1 MLSERDNSLADES
14 SASFLLGLIVH
25 GHVGCDLEHVCC
37 AEMGTGL
44 GFDNGGLGLGLV
56 EDCMERAARIAA
68 ERCCWV
74 EDMFGA
80 FG

>member
-1 MLSERDNSLADES
+1 MLSERDNSLADKS
-14 SASFLLGLIVH
+14 SASFLLGLIVY
-25 GHVGCDLEHVCC
+25 GYVGYNLEHVCY

-44 GFDNGGLGLGLV
+44 GFNNGGLRLGLV

-74 EDMFGA
+74 EDIFGA